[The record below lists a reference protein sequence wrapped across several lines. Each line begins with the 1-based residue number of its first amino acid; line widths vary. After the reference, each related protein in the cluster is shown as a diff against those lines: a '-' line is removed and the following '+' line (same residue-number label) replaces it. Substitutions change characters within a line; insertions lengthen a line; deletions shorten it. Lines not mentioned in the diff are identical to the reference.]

1 MFMVAEFGDKEYSC
15 VTYPVDRVVT
25 DGKTSIKP
33 ITSITSVG
41 KEEQHMPKEYK
52 ETTLKEPTIIVSFPD
67 PGMVGSI
74 TVNYII
80 ERLHM
85 HEIAFVESEF
95 IIPGIIYI
103 GGKLRHPFRIYSNN
117 DGSICIIICEIPI
130 ITTGIYSVLNTTIKW
145 ALRYKA
151 KEVIVLGGLAIDG
164 IPSPDRKTLI
174 LSSGN
179 VKVAYMDGGS
189 QRIKESDNNFM
200 IFMEGISAGLL
211 ASCLSNGIK
220 CRGIFIPAPNSIP
233 DPEGA
238 AMLIEAIN
246 SLRHHLL
253 NIDVRPL
260 REKGEIVR
268 KQMEDLIKVMLAQQ
282 QQQQDQLGTGRQRM
296 YT

>member
-1 MFMVAEFGDKEYSC
+1 MENKELAD
-15 VTYPVDRVVT
+15 VTYAEDEVVT

-33 ITSITSVG
+33 ITSIISIDNR
-41 KEEQHMPKEYK
+41 EQHVPKEYK
-52 ETTLKEPTIIVSFPD
+52 ETSLKEPTIIIAFPG

-103 GGKLRHPFRIYSNN
+103 AGKLRHPFRIYSNN
-117 DGSICIIICEIPI
+117 DGNLCIILCEIPI
-130 ITTGIYSVLNTTIKW
+130 ITTGIYSVLNTIVKW
-145 ALRYKA
+145 ALRHKA
-151 KEVIVLGGLAIDG
+151 TEVIVLGGLGVDG

-179 VKVAYMDGGS
+179 TKAAYTVDGS
-189 QRIKESDNNFM
+189 QPVEENENNFM
-200 IFMEGISAGLL
+200 VFMEGISAGLL

-220 CRGIFIPAPNSIP
+220 CRGLLVPASNSIP

-260 REKGEIVR
+260 REKGENMKKR
-268 KQMEDLIKVMLAQQ
+268 MEDLIKVMLAQQ
-282 QQQQDQLGTGRQRM
+282 QQQQDQLGTGRQQRM

>member
-1 MFMVAEFGDKEYSC
+1 MRDKEFADIIY
-15 VTYPVDRVVT
+15 VGNEVVT

-33 ITSITSVG
+33 ITLNISVG
-41 KEEQHMPKEYK
+41 NKEQHLSKEYN
-52 ETTLKEPTIIVSFPD
+52 ETSLQEPTIIIAFPG

-80 ERLHM
+80 ERLRM

-117 DGSICIIICEIPI
+117 DHNLCIILCEIPI
-130 ITTGIYSVLNTTIKW
+130 ITTGIYSVLNTIVKW
-145 ALRYKA
+145 TLRHKA
-151 KEVIVLGGLAIDG
+151 KEVIVLGGLGVDG

-179 VKVAYMDGGS
+179 TKAAYTVDGS
-189 QRIKESDNNFM
+189 QPVEENENNFM
-200 IFMEGISAGLL
+200 VFMEGISAGLL

-220 CRGIFIPAPNSIP
+220 CRGLLIPASNSIP

-260 REKGEIVR
+260 REKGENMKKR
-268 KQMEDLIKVMLAQQ
+268 MEDLIKVMLAQQ
-282 QQQQDQLGTGRQRM
+282 QQQQDQLGTGRQQRM

>member
-1 MFMVAEFGDKEYSC
+1 MENKELAD
-15 VTYPVDRVVT
+15 VTYAEDEVVT

-33 ITSITSVG
+33 ITSIISIDNR
-41 KEEQHMPKEYK
+41 EQHVPKEYK
-52 ETTLKEPTIIVSFPD
+52 ETSLKKPTIIIAFPG

-103 GGKLRHPFRIYSNN
+103 AGKLRHPFRIYSNN
-117 DGSICIIICEIPI
+117 DGNLCIILCEIPI
-130 ITTGIYSVLNTTIKW
+130 ITTGIYSVLNTIVKW
-145 ALRYKA
+145 ALRHKA
-151 KEVIVLGGLAIDG
+151 TEVIVLGGLGVDG

-179 VKVAYMDGGS
+179 IKAAYTVDGS
-189 QRIKESDNNFM
+189 QPVEENENNFM
-200 IFMEGISAGLL
+200 VFMEGISAGLL

-220 CRGIFIPAPNSIP
+220 CRGLLIPASNSIP

-260 REKGEIVR
+260 REKGENMKKR
-268 KQMEDLIKVMLAQQ
+268 MEDLIKVMLAQQ
-282 QQQQDQLGTGRQRM
+282 QQQQGQLGTGRQRM